1 MPIVDKITD
10 VTVSID
16 VDHPQPTIG
25 LKNPAILVKDDSTE
39 SLKEYTTLDDV
50 EADFGVTTSV
60 YSLAQ
65 TIFDQDPAPK
75 SISVIKYTGDS
86 PDPATLKAGA
96 PTNVTSTPTSDGAV
110 VKADPIVGTGKASD
124 TIPASGAGKALYDYY
139 YANYEFVLMA
149 DYDKAAALAAA
160 DMINNGGYDGKGY
173 HLMFLQFDDSN
184 KADAADFA
192 QYGRVWTFYHTDA
205 SEHYAAALA
214 AKGAQPD
221 AGKVS
226 WKFVSDLADVTP
238 ETMTATD
245 AKVLEAQGFILY
257 YQKAAHANQTD
268 DKNAAGNYI
277 DFVQGIDWIKATT
290 ETNLQNMLSTSG
302 KVPYNAQGLSMVDTT
317 LKAGLDQAYN
327 QGIIGVDDNGKPDYS
342 TSIPGVGNATPPR
355 VADIAARVLR
365 NVKFTYTPSSAV
377 NEIHVTASVQDLS

>member
-65 TIFDQDPAPK
+65 TIFDQDPAPE

-96 PTNVTSTPTSDGAV
+96 STNVTSTPTSDGAV

-124 TIPASGAGKALYDYY
+124 AIPASGAGKALYDYY

-160 DMINNGGYDGKGY
+160 DMVNNGGYDGKGF
-173 HLMFLQFDDSN
+173 HLMFN
-184 KADAADFA
+184 KF
-192 QYGRVWTFYHTDA
+192 
-205 SEHYAAALA
+205 
-214 AKGAQPD
+214 P
-221 AGKVS
+221 
-226 WKFVSDLADVTP
+226 
-238 ETMTATD
+238 
-245 AKVLEAQGFILY
+245 
-257 YQKAAHANQTD
+257 
-268 DKNAAGNYI
+268 
-277 DFVQGIDWIKATT
+277 
-290 ETNLQNMLSTSG
+290 
-302 KVPYNAQGLSMVDTT
+302 
-317 LKAGLDQAYN
+317 
-327 QGIIGVDDNGKPDYS
+327 
-342 TSIPGVGNATPPR
+342 
-355 VADIAARVLR
+355 IA
-365 NVKFTYTPSSAV
+365 
-377 NEIHVTASVQDLS
+377 

>member
-60 YSLAQ
+60 YSLSQ
-65 TIFDQDPAPK
+65 TIFDQDPAPE

-86 PDPATLKAGA
+86 PDPTTLKAGA
-96 PTNVTSTPTSDGAV
+96 STNVTSTPTSDGAV

-124 TIPASGAGKALYDYY
+124 TIPTSGAGKALYDYF
-139 YANYEFVLMA
+139 YANYEYVLLA

-245 AKVLEAQGFILY
+245 AKALEAQGFILY

-268 DKNAAGNYI
+268 DKNVAGNYI
-277 DFVQGIDWIKATT
+277 DFIQGMDWIKATT

-327 QGIIGVDDNGKPDYS
+327 QGIIGVDANGKPDYS

>member
-65 TIFDQDPAPK
+65 TIFDQDPAPE

-124 TIPASGAGKALYDYY
+124 TIPASGVGKALYDYY

-173 HLMFLQFDDSN
+173 HLMFLQFDADN
-184 KADAADFA
+184 KDDAAAFA

-238 ETMTATD
+238 EAMTATK
-245 AKVLEAQGFILY
+245 AKALEAQGLILY

>member
-65 TIFDQDPAPK
+65 TIFDQDPAPE

-96 PTNVTSTPTSDGAV
+96 PTNATSTPTSDGAV

-238 ETMTATD
+238 EAMTATE
-245 AKVLEAQGFILY
+245 AKALEAQGLILY

>member
-60 YSLAQ
+60 YSLSQ
-65 TIFDQDPAPK
+65 TIFDQDPAPE

-86 PDPATLKAGA
+86 PDPTTLKAGA

-110 VKADPIVGTGKASD
+110 VKADPIVGTGEASD

>member
-65 TIFDQDPAPK
+65 TIFDQDPAPE

-173 HLMFLQFDDSN
+173 HLMFLQFDADN
-184 KADAADFA
+184 KDDAAVFA

-238 ETMTATD
+238 EAMTATE
-245 AKVLEAQGFILY
+245 AKALEAQGLILY

-268 DKNAAGNYI
+268 DKNVAGNYI
-277 DFVQGIDWIKATT
+277 DFIQGMDWIKATT

>member
-65 TIFDQDPAPK
+65 TIFDQDPAPE

-86 PDPATLKAGA
+86 PDPTTLKAGA

-110 VKADPIVGTGKASD
+110 VKADPIVGTGEASD

-173 HLMFLQFDDSN
+173 HLMFLQFDADN
-184 KADAADFA
+184 KDDAAAFA

-238 ETMTATD
+238 EAMTATE
-245 AKVLEAQGFILY
+245 AKALEAQGLILY

-327 QGIIGVDDNGKPDYS
+327 QGIIGVDDSGKPDYS
-342 TSIPGVGNATPPR
+342 TSIPGVGNATPPL